1 MAGNPN
7 QIIVQT
13 CAICAAQFQI
23 YASVREAV
31 CPTCGATNQVGVR
44 VAPQRPQPMR
54 AAARPLSQ
62 PAVRPRVVLQTSGA
76 QKAQSWLVLV
86 MVLVMAGLGGAIYK
100 FRDRIW
106 EKAEKPLAA
115 GGPVAAPEDIDRP
128 YRNAR
133 MRLLD
138 GDRDGA
144 REAAKSFREL
154 DGPGVP
160 QPLRNWVTFHSGLAH
175 LIAGESQPAKDRF
188 ARLTERAAFSKDPAN
203 ARLVTFFLQSAE
215 LGSMDKAIPPDSLQ
229 SLDRNSYQAMGLL
242 VAGLKNWQLGASAEA
257 SALFDEFAR
266 AEPAGE
272 DEWVAEYKDLAKG
285 FVGDFK
291 EWTTA
296 TETFN
301 AAKDAPDKQA
311 AAVNS
316 LKAAR
321 TRLMTKQFSSDLLK
335 METTLAEAIAAREAA
350 LEKMLAAREVSDVAL
365 IADLK
370 VKTDALAKQLQFT
383 EALKLVIGAK
393 VESPRRKPDLEALQK
408 RIGWL
413 ARFKRNLILDL
424 AATGYKGG
432 VTKRDGKTNAGDVRK
447 ADEQQVETV
456 PWTEVS
462 VDWLVKVAT
471 AHIDALSRLDFKS
484 DRQFDLGVFL
494 LSQGR
499 TAEAE
504 AWMVKAGD
512 IKWEYKEG
520 AILLLDAPAAK

>member
-13 CAICAAQFQI
+13 CAICSAQFQI

-44 VAPQRPQPMR
+44 VAPRAVR
-54 AAARPLSQ
+54 AAARPVSQ
-62 PAVRPRVVLQTSGA
+62 PTARPRVVIQSSGA
-76 QKAQSWLVLV
+76 QKAQSWSVLL

-106 EKAEKPLAA
+106 QKAEKTVEASA
-115 GGPVAAPEDIDRP
+115 PVAAAEDIDRP

-144 REAAKSFREL
+144 REAAKNFREL
-154 DGPGVP
+154 DGPDVP

-188 ARLTERAAFSKDPAN
+188 TRLTERATFSKDPAN
-203 ARLVTFFLQSAE
+203 AKLVTFFLQSAE
-215 LGSMDKAIPPDSLQ
+215 LGSTDRTIPADSLQ
-229 SLDRNSYQAMGLL
+229 SLDRNNYQAMGLL
-242 VAGLKNWQLGASAEA
+242 VAGLRNWQLGARAEA
-257 SALFDEFAR
+257 SALFDEFAK
-266 AEPAGE
+266 AEPTGE
-272 DEWVAEYKDLAKG
+272 DEWVAEYKDLARG

-296 TETFN
+296 TEVFKG
-301 AAKDAPDKQA
+301 AKDAPDKQA

-321 TRLMTKQFSSDLLK
+321 TRLVTKQFSGDLLK
-335 METTLAEAIAAREAA
+335 METTLAEAIAAREAE
-350 LEKMLAAREVSDVAL
+350 LEKVLAAREVADVAL

-370 VKTDALAKQLQFT
+370 AKTDALAKQFQFT
-383 EALKLVIGAK
+383 EALKLVIPAK

-408 RIGWL
+408 RMGWL

-424 AATGYKGG
+424 AASGYKGG

-462 VDWLVKVAT
+462 VEWLVKVAT
-471 AHIDALSRLDFKS
+471 AQINALSRLDFKS

-494 LSQGR
+494 LSQGQA
-499 TAEAE
+499 AEAE

-512 IKWEYKEG
+512 SKWEYKEG
-520 AILLLDAPAAK
+520 TILLLDGPAAK